1 MSRRDLAL
9 IPIIAALVVHSLI
22 YDFVSDDAFISFVYS
37 RNLAEH
43 GELTFNLG
51 DRVEGY
57 TNFLWTVIIGGLM
70 KLGVA
75 PELSSRVLGT
85 AFGAA
90 TLVVLTRLTA
100 RLRGGAS
107 AWDLLAPALLAA
119 SPGYACWCSG
129 GLETQMFTS
138 FVVLGVYGLFA
149 ERPVLSGVSFALSAM
164 TRPEG
169 LLVFGVAGL
178 WRLARCRL
186 RIGRDELVWGF
197 AFLVPW
203 APWFAWRWWYYGW
216 PFPNTFYVKAGG
228 EPPPGYAA
236 RMRANGLYYIWQ
248 WAWQSRALFAAPLA
262 LFGAWRRPGF
272 GALCLLLTVVYLGY
286 AVSVGGDFMGLHRFV
301 MPLFVTTALLTA
313 GGVEALPGPRA
324 VIAVVLVAAFVAT
337 NVGLIRASLVQ
348 TADNGIDRP
357 GYLEHYAET
366 RGAIGRA
373 LAPHARPDDFAIF
386 GGAGVQPYYSRI
398 GGIDV
403 FGLVSDD
410 IAHHEPPTRPRA
422 GHQKWA
428 APDRV
433 LKYRPSFIFSCYDI
447 HKEPSRYT
455 LGCGEAGFFQARGY
469 EPITL
474 YVPELGAYY
483 SFLKRK
489 DRPWP

>member
-1 MSRRDLAL
+1 
-9 IPIIAALVVHSLI
+9 
-22 YDFVSDDAFISFVYS
+22 
-37 RNLAEH
+37 
-43 GELTFNLG
+43 
-51 DRVEGY
+51 
-57 TNFLWTVIIGGLM
+57 M
-70 KLGVA
+70 KVGVA

-90 TLVVLTRLTA
+90 TLVLLPRLTA
-100 RLRGGAS
+100 RLRGAPS
-107 AWDLLAPALLAA
+107 WWDYLAPALLAA
-119 SPGYACWCSG
+119 SPGYACWSSG
-129 GLETQMFTS
+129 GLETQMFTF
-138 FVVLGVYGLFA
+138 FVALGIHGLVA
-149 ERPVLSGVSFALSAM
+149 GRPVLSGVAFALSAM

-186 RIGRDELVWGF
+186 RIGRDELVWGV
-197 AFLVPW
+197 AFLAVW

-236 RMRANGLYYIWQ
+236 RMRANGLYYVWQ
-248 WAWQSRALFAAPLA
+248 WATQSRALFAAPLA
-262 LFGAWRRPGF
+262 LYGAVRRPAF
-272 GALCLLLTVVYLGY
+272 GALCLLYTVAYLVYT
-286 AVSVGGDFMGLHRFV
+286 VSVGGDFMGLHRFV

-313 GGVEALPGPRA
+313 AGVELLPLPAVARAAAAAALLAGF
-324 VIAVVLVAAFVAT
+324 AAS
-337 NVGLIRASLVQ
+337 NVGLTRASREPR
-348 TADNGIDRP
+348 ADNGIDRP
-357 GYLEHYAET
+357 GYLEHYAHT

-373 LAPHARPDDFAIF
+373 LAPHARPGDFAIF
-386 GGAGVQPYYSRI
+386 GGAGVQPYYSRL

-428 APDRV
+428 SPERV
-433 LKYRPSFIFSCYDI
+433 LKYDPSFIFSCYDI
-447 HKEPSRYT
+447 HKQPGRFT
-455 LGCGEAGFFQARGY
+455 IGCGETAFFQSRGY
-469 EPITL
+469 EIVTL
-474 YVPELGAYY
+474 YVPEIESYY